1 MVYLTYEEFK
11 ALTGKDEVV
20 FPKELF
26 EKWLPKAS
34 AVLDSVTS
42 NFYVLNDIN
51 EDRIAFRADRFKLAL
66 CSQICY
72 FHEVGADTFEGIN
85 KAPQSVSIGSTSIS
99 NGSRYGSGGQAESK
113 SIVAEDIFIYL
124 EGTGLLHRGVLSC

>member
-1 MVYLTYEEFK
+1 MPYLTYEEFK
-11 ALTGKDEVV
+11 KLTVKEDISDKD
-20 FPKELF
+20 F
-26 EKWLPKAS
+26 EKFLPKSS
-34 AVLDSVTS
+34 AVLDSVTN
-42 NFYVLNDIN
+42 NFYQFNDITD
-51 EDRIAFRADRFKLAL
+51 DRIAFRADRFKLAL

>member
-1 MVYLTYEEFK
+1 MPYLTYEEFK
-11 ALTGKDEVV
+11 KLTGKEDILD
-20 FPKELF
+20 KDF
-26 EKWLPKAS
+26 EKFLPKAS
-34 AVLDSVTS
+34 AVLDSVTN
-42 NFYVLNDIN
+42 NFYQFNDIN
-51 EDRIAFRADRFKLAL
+51 DDRIAFRVNRFKLAL

>member
-1 MVYLTYEEFK
+1 MPYLTYEEFK
-11 ALTGKDEVV
+11 KLTGKEDISD
-20 FPKELF
+20 KDF
-26 EKWLPKAS
+26 EKFLPKSS
-34 AVLDSVTS
+34 AVLDSVTN
-42 NFYVLNDIN
+42 NFYQFNDITD
-51 EDRIAFRADRFKLAL
+51 DRIAFRADRFKLAL

>member
-1 MVYLTYEEFK
+1 MAYLTYEEFK
-11 ALTGKDEVV
+11 ALTGKDEEA
-20 FPKELF
+20 FPKESF

-42 NFYVLNDIN
+42 NFYVFNDIN
-51 EDRIAFRADRFKLAL
+51 EDRVAFRVDRFKLAM

-72 FHEVGADTFEGIN
+72 FQEVGADTFEGIN
-85 KAPQSVSIGSTSIS
+85 KAPQSVGIGSTSIS

-113 SIVAEDIFIYL
+113 NLEAEDLYIYL
-124 EGTGLLHRGVLSC
+124 SGTGLLYRGVDRC

>member
-1 MVYLTYEEFK
+1 MPYLTYEEFE

-20 FPKELF
+20 FPKESF

-42 NFYVLNDIN
+42 NFYQFHDI
-51 EDRIAFRADRFKLAL
+51 ETDPFLFRANRFKLAL

-72 FHEVGADTFEGIN
+72 FQEVGADTFEGIN
-85 KAPQSVSIGSTSIS
+85 AGPQSFSIGRTSVS
-99 NGSRYGSGGQAESK
+99 NTSRYNSSGSNESK
-113 SIVAEDIFIYL
+113 NLEAEDLYIYL
-124 EGTGLLHRGVLSC
+124 TGTGLLYRGVRSC